1 MRIIFLLLNSLLVI
15 SCGGYKFVGDPAGA
29 PLLNHNKKES
39 LGEDERKFWPLMDL
53 RNDSIAGMSVARAHA
68 ELIKDQKGEKVIVA
82 VIDSGVDIEHP
93 QLQEVI
99 WINRDE
105 VPNNNIDDDNNGY
118 VDDRHGWNF
127 LGAANHENMESVRLQ
142 KKEKPGSEAYKKFEE
157 KRLKSVESK
166 KNEVVGIQDMLAQIK
181 ESDSIIKLILG
192 KEDYTLE
199 EVEGYSPKT
208 FALME
213 ALIFQRFLE
222 ENLLTKSKLE
232 VYLEG
237 AQTGVN
243 AHYNIAF
250 DGRAVVGD
258 DPDDIN
264 DTLYGNPNVIG
275 PDKDA
280 ANHGTHVSG
289 IIAAVQNNNPGNKSN
304 FEGTEIMVLRAVPDG
319 DEYDKDIA
327 LAIRYAVDNGAKII
341 NTSFGKGYSPHKDWV
356 WEAVRHAE
364 KNDVLIINA
373 AGNSGKNIDP
383 GMEKT
388 YITDEENGIELFTN
402 FLTVGAVGH
411 SYNEKQVASF
421 SNFGAINVD
430 VFAPGDK
437 IWSTV
442 PHEKYD
448 FYSGTSMAAPNAAGV
463 AAIIRSFFP
472 KLKAFQVKRI
482 LMDSGLPMYP
492 SLKSPE
498 GETLV
503 NPRSLSA
510 SGKTI
515 NLYNALIYASNKS
528 YKK

>member
-1 MRIIFLLLNSLLVI
+1 
-15 SCGGYKFVGDPAGA
+15 
-29 PLLNHNKKES
+29 
-39 LGEDERKFWPLMDL
+39 
-53 RNDSIAGMSVARAHA
+53 
-68 ELIKDQKGEKVIVA
+68 
-82 VIDSGVDIEHP
+82 
-93 QLQEVI
+93 
-99 WINRDE
+99 
-105 VPNNNIDDDNNGY
+105 
-118 VDDRHGWNF
+118 
-127 LGAANHENMESVRLQ
+127 
-142 KKEKPGSEAYKKFEE
+142 
-157 KRLKSVESK
+157 
-166 KNEVVGIQDMLAQIK
+166 
-181 ESDSIIKLILG
+181 
-192 KEDYTLE
+192 
-199 EVEGYSPKT
+199 
-208 FALME
+208 
-213 ALIFQRFLE
+213 
-222 ENLLTKSKLE
+222 
-232 VYLEG
+232 
-237 AQTGVN
+237 
-243 AHYNIAF
+243 
-250 DGRAVVGD
+250 
-258 DPDDIN
+258 
-264 DTLYGNPNVIG
+264 
-275 PDKDA
+275 
-280 ANHGTHVSG
+280 
-289 IIAAVQNNNPGNKSN
+289 
-304 FEGTEIMVLRAVPDG
+304 
-319 DEYDKDIA
+319 
-327 LAIRYAVDNGAKII
+327 
-341 NTSFGKGYSPHKDWV
+341 
-356 WEAVRHAE
+356 
-364 KNDVLIINA
+364 
-373 AGNSGKNIDP
+373 
-383 GMEKT
+383 MEKT

>member
-1 MRIIFLLLNSLLVI
+1 
-15 SCGGYKFVGDPAGA
+15 
-29 PLLNHNKKES
+29 
-39 LGEDERKFWPLMDL
+39 MDL

-93 QLQEVI
+93 LLQEVV
-99 WINRDE
+99 WINRGE
-105 VPNNNIDDDNNGY
+105 VPNNNIDDDNNGF
-118 VDDRHGWNF
+118 VDDLHGWNF
-127 LGAANHENMESVRLQ
+127 LGAANLENMESVRLQ
-142 KKEKPGSEAYKKFEE
+142 KKEKPDSEAYKNFEE
-157 KRLKSVESK
+157 KRLNNLESK
-166 KNEVVGIQDMLAQIK
+166 KHEVVSVQDMLAQIK
-181 ESDSIIKLILG
+181 ESDSVIKSTLK
-192 KEDYTLE
+192 KENYTLE
-199 EVEGYSPKT
+199 EVESYSPKT

-213 ALIFQRFLE
+213 ALIFKRFLE
-222 ENLLTKSKLE
+222 ENLLTASKLE
-232 VYLEG
+232 IYLER
-237 AQTGVN
+237 AQAGIN

-250 DGRAVVGD
+250 DGRKVVGD

-264 DTLYGNPNVIG
+264 DTQYGNPNVIG
-275 PDKDA
+275 PDKEA

-289 IIAAVQNNNPGNKSN
+289 IIAAIQNNNPGNKSD
-304 FEGTEIMVLRAVPDG
+304 FEGVEIMVLRAVPDG

-356 WEAVRHAE
+356 WAAVRHAE

-373 AGNSGKNIDP
+373 AGNSAKNIDP

-388 YITDEENGIELFTN
+388 YITDEENETELFSN
-402 FLTVGAVGH
+402 LLTVGAADY
-411 SYNEKQVASF
+411 SYNEEQVASF
-421 SNFGAINVD
+421 SNFGGVNVD

-437 IWSTV
+437 IWSIV
-442 PHEKYD
+442 PNEEYD

-463 AAIIRSFFP
+463 ATIIRSFFP

-515 NLYNALIYASNKS
+515 NLYNALIYASSKS

>member
-1 MRIIFLLLNSLLVI
+1 M
-15 SCGGYKFVGDPAGA
+15 
-29 PLLNHNKKES
+29 
-39 LGEDERKFWPLMDL
+39 
-53 RNDSIAGMSVARAHA
+53 
-68 ELIKDQKGEKVIVA
+68 
-82 VIDSGVDIEHP
+82 
-93 QLQEVI
+93 
-99 WINRDE
+99 
-105 VPNNNIDDDNNGY
+105 
-118 VDDRHGWNF
+118 
-127 LGAANHENMESVRLQ
+127 
-142 KKEKPGSEAYKKFEE
+142 
-157 KRLKSVESK
+157 
-166 KNEVVGIQDMLAQIK
+166 
-181 ESDSIIKLILG
+181 G

-264 DTLYGNPNVIG
+264 DTLNGNPNVIG

-356 WEAVRHAE
+356 WEAVRYAE

-402 FLTVGAVGH
+402 FLTVGAVVH

>member
-29 PLLNHNKKES
+29 PLLNRNKKES

-127 LGAANHENMESVRLQ
+127 LGAANLENMESVRLQ

-232 VYLEG
+232 IYLEG

-373 AGNSGKNIDP
+373 AGNNGKNIDP

-421 SNFGAINVD
+421 SNFGAVNVD

-442 PHEKYD
+442 PREKYD

-463 AAIIRSFFP
+463 AAVIRSFFP
-472 KLKAFQVKRI
+472 KLKAFQVKKI